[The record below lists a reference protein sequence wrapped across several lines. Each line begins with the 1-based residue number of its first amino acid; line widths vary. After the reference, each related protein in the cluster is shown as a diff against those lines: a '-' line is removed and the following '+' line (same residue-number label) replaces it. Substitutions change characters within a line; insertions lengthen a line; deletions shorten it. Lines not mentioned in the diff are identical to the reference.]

1 MITLAEHGDVA
12 EITLDRHDKR
22 NALDIAHLTELTTVI
37 EGCVSSGRRALII
50 TGAGSAFSAGADF
63 GGVYGDGFR
72 TALYTALRAIT
83 AAPIPVIAAVNGP
96 AIGAGTQLAIACDLR
111 VVAPGA
117 KFAIPTARNGL
128 AVDPWTIQR
137 LTGLAGGGTARAVLL
152 ACDTLDATAALT
164 RGLADRIG
172 TVDDARALAQEIA
185 SYAPL
190 SLMYSKHSVQAL
202 TEPDSWDNRL
212 DAEFDQCWASAD
224 FAESQLARAEN
235 RSPKF
240 VGK

>member
-1 MITLAEHGDVA
+1 MITLTEHGGVA

-22 NALDIAHLTELTTVI
+22 NALDVAHLTELTAAV
-37 EGCVSSGRRALII
+37 EGCVSAGRRVLVI

-63 GGVYGDGFR
+63 GGVYSDGFR

-111 VVAPGA
+111 IATPGA

-128 AVDPWTIQR
+128 AVDPWTIRR
-137 LTGLAGGGTARAVLL
+137 LATLAGGATARAVLL
-152 ACDTLDATAALT
+152 ACDTLDAPAALA

-172 TVDDARALAQEIA
+172 TVDDARALAQQIA

-190 SLMYSKHSVQAL
+190 SLMYSKRALQAL
-202 TEPDSWDNRL
+202 TEPDTWDDRL
-212 DAEFDQCWASAD
+212 DAEFDECWKSAD

-235 RSPKF
+235 RLPKF

>member
-1 MITLAEHGDVA
+1 MITVTEHGDVA
-12 EITLDRHDKR
+12 EITVDRHDKR
-22 NALDIAHLTELTTVI
+22 NALDVAHLTELTAAVD
-37 EGCVSSGRRALII
+37 GSVSAGRRALVI
-50 TGAGSAFSAGADF
+50 TGAGSAFCAGADF

-72 TALYTALRAIT
+72 TALYAALRAIT
-83 AAPIPVIAAVNGP
+83 SAPIPVIAAVNGP

-111 VVAPGA
+111 VVAPTA

-128 AVDPWTIQR
+128 AVDPWTIGR
-137 LTGLAGGGTARAVLL
+137 LAGLAGGATARAVLL

-172 TVDDARALAQEIA
+172 TVEDARVLAQEIA

-190 SLMYSKHSVQAL
+190 SLRYSKHAVQAL
-202 TEPDSWDNRL
+202 SEPDIWDDIL
-212 DAEFDQCWASAD
+212 DDEFDQCWTSAD
-224 FAESQLARAEN
+224 FTESQLARAEN

>member
-1 MITLAEHGDVA
+1 MITLAEYGDVA

-22 NALDIAHLTELTTVI
+22 NALDVAHLTELTAAV

-111 VVAPGA
+111 VVASGA

-128 AVDPWTIQR
+128 AVDPWTIRR
-137 LTGLAGGGTARAVLL
+137 LAGLAGGGTARALLL
-152 ACDTLDATAALT
+152 ACDTLDAPTAVA
-164 RGLADRIG
+164 RGLADRLG
-172 TVDDARALAQEIA
+172 TVDEARALAQEIA

-190 SLMYSKHSVQAL
+190 SLTYSKRAVQAL
-202 TEPDSWDNRL
+202 TEPDSWDDRL
-212 DAEFDQCWASAD
+212 DTEFDHCWASAD

-235 RSPKF
+235 RLPKF

>member
-1 MITLAEHGDVA
+1 MITLTEHGDVA

-22 NALDIAHLTELTTVI
+22 NALDIAHLHDLTAAVN
-37 EGCVSSGRRALII
+37 GCVAAGRRALLI

-72 TALYTALRAIT
+72 TALYTALHAIT

-111 VVAPGA
+111 IAAPGA
-117 KFAIPTARNGL
+117 KFAVPTARNGL
-128 AVDPWTIQR
+128 AVDPWTIRR
-137 LTGLAGGGTARAVLL
+137 LATLAGGATARAVLL
-152 ACDTLDATAALT
+152 ACDTLDAPTALG

-172 TVDDARALAQEIA
+172 TVDDARALAKEIA
-185 SYAPL
+185 TYAPL
-190 SLMYSKHSVQAL
+190 SLKYSKHAVQAL
-202 TEPDSWDNRL
+202 TEPDTWDNRL
-212 DAEFDQCWASAD
+212 DDEFDECWTSAD
-224 FAESQLARAEN
+224 FVESQLAKAEN
-235 RSPKF
+235 RLPKF